1 MFLSDYSHIT
11 KWRFVRYVV
20 LLTLL
25 WGAGAARAQQATIRE
40 MRETAFRQFALGEFA
55 DAIPSFMLYI
65 EQMKDVKSSQEL
77 MALEPIFYNLAL
89 CYFLTADFGQ
99 AEKAFQAYNKR
110 FSHGTHVHEALVYI
124 ADCRRLSGRFAE
136 AIKAYEEALKQFT
149 YAPDLRTDIY
159 ASIARCYLAKDDWKS
174 ACTPLLRAFNSAP
187 DGLRRN
193 RAATLLATA
202 YLKTLTLEKIYPMV
216 PYLLQHDSLAAR
228 SIAFNMA
235 ALEAGD
241 ALFKDERYREAF
253 WVHRLVYP
261 YDEVMVRTESF
272 QEYLQKRAAYEQRY
286 LTDPRKLMRIQ
297 EWIGECEV
305 ELKALRQV
313 ENYDVELYYRIAR
326 GYMEA
331 QRYREACELFLHLHA
346 VGGQEKAEE
355 ALYLAFQCAT
365 RILPWPRAYGI
376 GRQYMEK
383 FPSGKWFDEL
393 SLMMGQMYAKEQNWP
408 ETIRHFTEV
417 LRVRPNHQSAA
428 ECLFLMGYAHFMEE
442 QFEQAIV
449 RLKEL
454 RTRFPEWE
462 QTDGAVYWTAMALMF
477 KGDYA
482 AAATDFD
489 LLLTRHPGT
498 VYVEDAAY
506 RRAVC
511 NYALA
516 QYELA
521 DERLAAFL
529 KTYPQAKLAAEA
541 NMMRGDIA
549 GALGRIDDAVSA
561 YQRAAAYPDERLNIE
576 FYNHCSFQAGQIL
589 FDHERYADVRAHFQ
603 RYMDRKRPDSNIPL
617 AVYWVGRALFQLG
630 EVAGTARFYKDAVVK
645 YGTDR
650 KQVGVDMILDEW
662 VSTTRRLPPEQAV
675 EAWDDVIKTVRDA
688 AASGDKVAAL
698 RFTRVLMFKPDIVA
712 SARER
717 LLSVLLQPE
726 NVTNASPAVLETMLD
741 GAKARSQTNLAFMV
755 AQAIITDFTETDYA
769 LDARMF
775 LAQNAMA
782 QARES
787 VSPDAARPFYD
798 EAIKQLTVIR
808 EVYATSGEASQALLL
823 LGQLYREQ
831 GKIDEADACFEA
843 VLGVRGWSPSW
854 PEALHGR
861 GLCAEARKDFLKA
874 TAYYERIYVMYSNY
888 RGWTAKAYLRRA
900 DALRRAYQ
908 DAKAV
913 ETLREMMKNEDLAK
927 YPEYEQA
934 KVMLAKLGS
943 N

>member
-1 MFLSDYSHIT
+1 MLYGSDRRF
-11 KWRFVRYVV
+11 WRWGHAW
-20 LLTLL
+20 LL
-25 WGAGAARAQQATIRE
+25 AAMLASAWSASGQQATVTE
-40 MRETAFRQFALGEFA
+40 MRERAFRQFAQGEFA
-55 DAIPSFMLYI
+55 DAIAGFQQYI
-65 EQMKDVKSSQEL
+65 DQMKDVKTSQGL
-77 MALEPIFYNLAL
+77 MALEPVYYNLAL
-89 CYFLTADFGQ
+89 CQFLTGDFAQ
-99 AEKAFQAYNKR
+99 AEKSFQAYNKK
-110 FSHGTHVHEALVYI
+110 FPHGTHVSECFVYI
-124 ADCRRLSGRFAE
+124 ADCRRLSGRFDD
-136 AIKAYEEALKQFT
+136 AIKAYEEALKQFS

-159 ASIARCYLAKDDWKS
+159 ASIARCYLARDDW
-174 ACTPLLRAFNSAP
+174 AAARAPLLRAFNSAP

-216 PYLLQHDSLAAR
+216 PYLLQRDSLAAR

-241 ALFKDERYREAF
+241 SLFQDERYREAF

-261 YDEVMVRTESF
+261 YDEVMVRTEGF
-272 QEYLQKRAAYEQRY
+272 LDYLQKRAAYEQRY

-297 EWIGECEV
+297 EWIGECEA
-305 ELKALRQV
+305 ELKALQQV

-346 VGGQEKAEE
+346 VGGQEKSEE

-393 SLMMGQMYAKEQNWP
+393 SLMMGQMYAKELNWP
-408 ETIRHFTEV
+408 ETIRHFNEV
-417 LRVRPNHQSAA
+417 LRVRPNHQSAS
-428 ECLFLMGYAHFMEE
+428 ECLFLLGYAYFMEE
-442 QFEQAIV
+442 QFDNAIA
-449 RLKEL
+449 RLQEL
-454 RTRFPEWE
+454 RSRFPEWE
-462 QTDGAVYWTAMALMF
+462 QLDGAVYWTAMALMF
-477 KGDYA
+477 KGDYEGA
-482 AAATDFD
+482 ASDFD
-489 LLLTRHPGT
+489 LLLSRYGGAL
-498 VYVEDAAY
+498 YVEDAAY

-511 NYALA
+511 NYALG

-529 KTYPQAKLAAEA
+529 QTYPQGKLAAEA

-549 GALGRIDDAVSA
+549 GAVGRVNDAVAA
-561 YQRAAAYPDERLNIE
+561 YQRATEYPADRLNIE
-576 FYNHCSFQAGQIL
+576 YYNHCSFQAGQIL

-603 RYMDRKRPDSNIPL
+603 RYIDRNRPDSNIPL

-630 EVAGTARFYKDAVVK
+630 EVAGAARFYKDAVIK
-645 YGTDR
+645 YGADR

-662 VSTTRRLPPEQAV
+662 VATTRRLPAEQAAT
-675 EAWDDVIKTVRDA
+675 AWDDVMRTVRDA
-688 AASGDKVAAL
+688 ASTGDKVAVL
-698 RFTRVLMFKPDIVA
+698 RFTRVLMFKPDIVV
-712 SARER
+712 SARDR
-717 LLSVLLQPE
+717 LMSALLQPE

-741 GAKARSQTNLAFMV
+741 GATARGQTNLALSV
-755 AQAIITDFTETDYA
+755 AQTIIADFTETDYA

-775 LAQNAMA
+775 LAKNAIDR
-782 QARES
+782 ARGATS
-787 VSPDAARPFYD
+787 TDAARTLYD
-798 EAIKQLTVIR
+798 EAIKQLGVVR
-808 EVYATSGEASQALLL
+808 EVYATSGEAAQALLL

-831 GKIDEADACFEA
+831 GKNDEADACYES

-854 PEALHGR
+854 PEALYGR
-861 GLCAEARKDFLKA
+861 GLCAEARKEFLKA
-874 TAYYERIYVMYSNY
+874 TAYYERIYLMYSNY
-888 RGWTAKAYLRRA
+888 RAWTAKAYLRRA

-913 ETLREMMKNEDLAK
+913 ETLREMLKNEDLSK
-927 YPEYEQA
+927 YPEYQQA
-934 KVMLAKLGS
+934 KELLAKLGGG
-943 N
+943 

>member
-1 MFLSDYSHIT
+1 MLA
-11 KWRFVRYVV
+11 
-20 LLTLL
+20 LLL
-25 WGAGAARAQQATIRE
+25 GAEGVRAQQATIRE
-40 MRETAFRQFALGEFA
+40 MRETAFRQYARGEFA
-55 DAIPSFMLYI
+55 DAIPTFTLYI

-77 MALEPIFYNLAL
+77 MALEPVFYNLSL
-89 CYFLTADFGQ
+89 CYFLTGDFGQ
-99 AEKAFQAYNKR
+99 ADKAFQAYNKKFPR
-110 FSHGTHVHEALVYI
+110 GSHVHEALVYI
-124 ADCRRLSGRFAE
+124 ADCRRLSGRFDE
-136 AIKAYEEALKQFT
+136 AIKAYEAALKQFS

-159 ASIARCYLAKDDWKS
+159 ASIARCYLARDDWKS

-216 PYLLQHDSLAAR
+216 PYLLQRDSLAAR

-241 ALFKDERYREAF
+241 ALFQEERYREAF

-261 YDEVMVRTESF
+261 YDEVIVRTEAF
-272 QEYLQKRAAYEQRY
+272 QEYLQKRAEYEQRY
-286 LTDPRKLMRIQ
+286 LSDPRKLMRIQ
-297 EWIGECEV
+297 EWLGECEA
-305 ELKALRQV
+305 ELKAIKQID
-313 ENYDVELYYRIAR
+313 NYDVDLYYRIAR

-365 RILPWPRAYGI
+365 RILPWQRAYVI
-376 GRQYMEK
+376 GNQYMEK

-393 SLMMGQMYAKEQNWP
+393 SLMMGQMYAKELNWP
-408 ETIRHFTEV
+408 ETIRHFSEV
-417 LRVRPNHQSAA
+417 LRVRPNHQSAS
-428 ECLFLMGYAHFMEE
+428 ECLFLLGYAHFMEE

-449 RLKEL
+449 RLREL

-462 QTDGAVYWTAMALMF
+462 QLDGAVYWTAMALMF
-477 KGDYA
+477 KGEYA
-482 AAATDFD
+482 DAATDFD
-489 LLLTRHPGT
+489 LLVSRYAGT
-498 VYVEDAAY
+498 IYMEDASY

-521 DERLAAFL
+521 DERLSAFL
-529 KTYPQAKLAAEA
+529 KTYPQARLAAEA

-549 GALGRIDDAVSA
+549 GALGRIDDAVGA
-561 YQRAAAYPDERLNIE
+561 YQRALEFPDERLNIE
-576 FYNHCSFQAGQIL
+576 YYNHCAFQAGQIL
-589 FDHERYADVRAHFQ
+589 FDHERFTDVRAHFQ
-603 RYMDRKRPDSNIPL
+603 RYMDRKRPESNIPL

-645 YGTDR
+645 YGADR

-662 VSTTRRLPPEQAV
+662 VATTRRLPPEQAAV
-675 EAWDDVIKTVRDA
+675 AWDDVVKTVRDA
-688 AASGDKVAAL
+688 AAAGDKAAVL

-712 SARER
+712 SARDR

-741 GAKARSQTNLAFMV
+741 GAVARGQTNLALSV
-755 AQAIITDFTETDYA
+755 AQTIITDFTETDYA

-775 LAQNAMA
+775 LAKNAMV
-782 QARES
+782 QAREAAT
-787 VSPDAARPFYD
+787 PEAARPFYD
-798 EAIKQLTVIR
+798 EAIKQLTVVR
-808 EVYATSGEASQALLL
+808 EVYATTGEASQALLL
-823 LGQLYREQ
+823 LGQLYLEQ
-831 GKIDEADACFEA
+831 GKPDEADACFES

-854 PEALHGR
+854 PEALLGR
-861 GLCAEARKDFLKA
+861 GQCAEARKNFLKA

-888 RGWTAKAYLRRA
+888 RSWTAKAYLRRA

-934 KVMLAKLGS
+934 KAMLAKLGS